1 MSASESTKR
10 LETTLTQDLGA
21 FARYWLRDRRVLI
34 ALAIAV
40 VGAGAALNWGWLVA
54 LGVAPLLLSLAPCA
68 VMCALGV
75 CMMSRGGQASCSK
88 GAADEAPHVEHAT
101 NNQTERLQS
110 EAQPLP
116 ATCAAAAVANEPEG
130 RLQPERQALPVTSAA
145 GPIPDEAQE
154 RGRREPINQGGRG

>member
-10 LETTLTQDLGA
+10 LETTLTQDIGA
-21 FARYWLRDRRVLI
+21 FARHWLRDRRVLI

-54 LGVAPLLLSLAPCA
+54 IGLAPLLLSLAPCA

-75 CMMSRGGQASCSK
+75 CMMGRGGQASCSK
-88 GAADEAPHVEHAT
+88 GATDEAPRVEHAT
-101 NNQTERLQS
+101 NIQTERLQS

-116 ATCAAAAVANEPEG
+116 ATRSAAAAANEPEE
-130 RLQPERQALPVTSAA
+130 RPQPERQALHGTSAA
-145 GPIPDEAQE
+145 EPVADEEQ
-154 RGRREPINQGGRG
+154 GQRELINQGGRG